1 MIATDALIIIALC
14 LAVLAAIGVRNALSL
29 RDIGLGLEKVAAAL
43 EATTRADLPSSSAPP
58 PAGPAGP
65 EEAEIAAAI
74 AAAAKAVG
82 RGG

>member
-29 RDIGLGLEKVAAAL
+29 RDIGLSLEKVAAAL
-43 EATTRADLPSSSAPP
+43 ESSRSNPASSAAPP
-58 PAGPAGP
+58 SPGPAGP

>member
-1 MIATDALIIIALC
+1 MIATDALVFIALC

-43 EATTRADLPSSSAPP
+43 EASSRANPSSPAAPP
-58 PAGPAGP
+58 PPGPTGP